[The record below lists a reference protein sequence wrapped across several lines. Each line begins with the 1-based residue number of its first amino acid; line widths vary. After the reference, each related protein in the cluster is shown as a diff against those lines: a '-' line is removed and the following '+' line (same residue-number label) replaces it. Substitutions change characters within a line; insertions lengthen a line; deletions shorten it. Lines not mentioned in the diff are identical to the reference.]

1 MVFVHKCNNSTTNGG
16 WTTDGDRYAECI
28 FWSRIMREQKQRK
41 KKLVDGLKG
50 LISAE
55 MLRSSLL
62 MFVAKKHK
70 IIEK

>member
-1 MVFVHKCNNSTTNGG
+1 
-16 WTTDGDRYAECI
+16 
-28 FWSRIMREQKQRK
+28 MREQKQRK